1 MAFMDAIEERINAMV
16 DRLQAICASYGLANQ
31 AAEELIIMNIFLYKF
46 LNDRFIAVFNRFAA
60 DRGEIKDQIFKNDGR
75 MMNAFSDA
83 YPGVLALEYE
93 DTIDDLS
100 KHLLE
105 DDFADRVQKTLN
117 RISDYARQKGWS
129 VISAGGKEDT
139 LFDDIVSVIQMDQRN
154 AFMRQIFGGISTEMF
169 DFSMMDEVGYA
180 FDYYSSI
187 FERMVGKYSSD
198 SGVYAEY
205 YTPLSISKMISRCLV
220 GMASVTE
227 NVEIYDPASGT
238 GTLVLQLANEL
249 HEKDMMVAEIYA
261 QDISVK
267 AARLLRLNLVLHGMM
282 DGKCHI
288 AQADTLLHPAF
299 CERENETF
307 SQLKRF
313 DYIVANPPFKMDFS
327 TERDQIETRWNG
339 TDRFFAGISKV
350 PLKKKNGMASY
361 TLFLQHVIYSLKA
374 DGKAAVVVP
383 AGFLT
388 AKMNIEKKI
397 RQRLVD
403 QRLLRGVIL
412 LPPQLFSN
420 TGTNVAIIF
429 IDKAHENKDIVL
441 IDASSLGEVIK
452 VSGRRKRTL
461 SDQDIEMIV
470 SAFIHKKDMN
480 DFSTI
485 VPSKEI
491 AENNYIL
498 SAGRYFYQ
506 NDQGIQMDQNTF
518 FGLMDSHQRRLNQL
532 YEEGHQLED
541 AIKKML
547 EDLKN
552 E

>member
-1 MAFMDAIEERINAMV
+1 MVFMDAIEERINAMV

-31 AAEELIIMNIFLYKF
+31 AAEELIIMNVFLYKF

-60 DRGEIKDQIFKNDGR
+60 DRGEIQDQIFKNDGR
-75 MMNAFSDA
+75 MRNAFGDA

-93 DTIDDLS
+93 DTIADLS

-105 DDFADRVQKTLN
+105 DDFAERVQKTLN

-154 AFMRQIFGGISTEMF
+154 VFMRQIFGGISTEMF
-169 DFSMMDEVGYA
+169 DFSMMDEAGYA

-187 FERMVGKYSSD
+187 FERMMGKYSSD

-205 YTPLSISKMISRCLV
+205 YTPLSVSKIISRCLA

-249 HEKDMMVAEIYA
+249 HEKDMMAEIYV

-282 DGKCHI
+282 DSKCHI

-299 CERENETF
+299 REKENET
-307 SQLKRF
+307 SRRLKEF

-327 TERDQIETRWNG
+327 TARDQIEAQWNEAE
-339 TDRFFAGISKV
+339 RFFAGIPKV
-350 PLKKKNGMASY
+350 PLKKKTGMASY

-374 DGKAAVVVP
+374 DGRAAVVVP

-412 LPPQLFSN
+412 LPPNLFSN
-420 TGTNVAIIF
+420 TATNVAIIF
-429 IDKAHENKDIVL
+429 IDKSHDNKEIGL
-441 IDASSLGEVIK
+441 IDASGLGEMIK

-461 SDQDIEMIV
+461 SDQDVEMIV
-470 SAFIHKKDMN
+470 DTFIHEKDMN
-480 DFSTI
+480 DFSI
-485 VPSKEI
+485 VVPAKEV
-491 AENNYIL
+491 AENDYIL
-498 SAGRYFYQ
+498 SAGRYFHQ
-506 NDQGIQMDQNTF
+506 NDQGIQMDQKTF
-518 FGLMDSHQRRLNQL
+518 LDLIDSHQRRLNQL

-552 E
+552 G